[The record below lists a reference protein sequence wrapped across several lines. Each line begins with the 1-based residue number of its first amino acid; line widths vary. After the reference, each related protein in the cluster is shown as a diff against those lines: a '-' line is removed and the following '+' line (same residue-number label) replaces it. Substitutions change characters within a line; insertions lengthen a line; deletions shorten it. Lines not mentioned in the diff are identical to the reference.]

1 MSSDAVAEG
10 PDPAVALTISGM
22 TCAACSSRV
31 QRALEQSPG
40 VSAASVN
47 LMTNTATISYDPVR
61 TSPHTLTEVV
71 ERTGYGAVIPPP
83 DRSVEAELLE
93 ETAQRSREI
102 AALRRKVVV
111 ALTAA
116 ILAMLVSL
124 PLMAAPTEGFD
135 PFMRAMMLLSTPVE
149 RAWPGLFRISHDW
162 LRFGLLVLT
171 PLVVVF
177 TGGQFYQRA
186 WRALRHGG
194 TNMNTLIALGTGAA
208 LLLSAATTLFTDW
221 FVARHLPPDV
231 YYEAVLWIIAFLVL
245 GDYFEERAKHQT
257 GEAIRRIA
265 GLRPDSAVVLRGD
278 VEVEIPLSAVLAGDE
293 VLVRPGQRV
302 PVDGRILAG
311 TSAIDEA
318 MLTGEPM
325 PVTRGPGDEVVG
337 GTLNG
342 AGALRVR
349 ALRVGRDSVLARI
362 LQMVRDAQGTRPPV
376 QRLADRIAGVF
387 VPVVLLLALLT
398 LATWTLIDPDRYLM
412 QGLISAISVL
422 IIACPCAMGLAV
434 PTAVM
439 VATGRGAELGVLI
452 RSGEALERARGIHTV
467 VLDKTGTVTEGRPT
481 VTAVIPRSDA
491 STDAEIALL
500 TTAAALEHQSEHPIG
515 AAIVTAARGRGLV
528 LPEVTDFGS
537 DAGLGV
543 RGRIAGREIVVGNR
557 RLLQQVGIPWKS
569 ADVEAA
575 EQAGSTVALVAVDGR
590 FEGAIVVTDPV
601 KPGSAVAVAQLKRLG
616 LEVVL
621 LTGDNRYAAERVGR
635 EIGADRVVAE
645 VLPAGKRDEIVSL
658 QHQGHGVAMVGD
670 GINDA
675 PALAQADVG
684 IAIGTGTDIAMH
696 TGQVTLIGGELQGVA
711 RLILLSRQ
719 TFRIIRQNLFWA
731 FAYNVIAIPLAAG
744 ALYPVFGLRLSPAV
758 AAAAMALSSVCVVGN
773 SLRLRGAG
781 R

>member
-1 MSSDAVAEG
+1 MTAHLAEG
-10 PDPAVALTISGM
+10 IPDPTVALTISGM

-31 QRALEQSPG
+31 QRALEQASG

-47 LMTNTATISYDPVR
+47 LMTNIATISYDPAR
-61 TSPHTLTEVV
+61 ASPNTLTEVV
-71 ERTGYGAVIPPP
+71 ERAGYGAVIPPP
-83 DRSVEAELLE
+83 DRSVEAELQE
-93 ETAQRSREI
+93 ETEQRAREI
-102 AALRRKVVV
+102 AALRRKVGI

-116 ILAMLVSL
+116 VLAMLVSL
-124 PLMAAPTEGFD
+124 PLMVAPLTGFD
-135 PFMRAMMLLSTPVE
+135 PFMRAMMRLSAPVE
-149 RAWPGLFRISHDW
+149 RLWPSLFRISHDW
-162 LRFGLLVLT
+162 LRFGLFGLT
-171 PLVVVF
+171 PLVVAF
-177 TGGQFYQRA
+177 TGGQFYTRA

-194 TNMNTLIALGTGAA
+194 MNMNTLIALGTGAA
-208 LLLSAATTLFTDW
+208 LLLSAAATLFTDW
-221 FVARHLPPDV
+221 FVAHRLPPDV
-231 YYEAVLWIIAFLVL
+231 YFEAVLWIIAFLVL

-257 GEAIRRIA
+257 GEAIRRLA

-278 VEVEIPLSAVLAGDE
+278 VEVELPLAAVLAGDE
-293 VLVRPGQRV
+293 VLVRPGQRI

-311 TSAIDEA
+311 SSAIDEA

-325 PVTRGPGDEVVG
+325 PVTRHSGEDVVG

-362 LQMVRDAQGTRPPV
+362 LQMVRDAQGSRPPV

-387 VPVVLLLALLT
+387 VPVVLVLALLT
-398 LATWTLIDPDRYLM
+398 FATWTLIDPDRYLM
-412 QGLISAISVL
+412 QGVISAISVL

-452 RSGEALERARGIHTV
+452 RSGEALERARGIRTV
-467 VLDKTGTVTEGRPT
+467 VLDKTGTVTAGRPT
-481 VTAVIPRSDA
+481 VTAVLPA
-491 STDAEIALL
+491 SGTGIDAERALL

-515 AAIVTAARGRGLV
+515 AAIVTAARSRGLG
-528 LPEVTDFGS
+528 LPEVSDFGNV
-537 DAGLGV
+537 AGLGV
-543 RGRIAGREIVVGNR
+543 RGRINGREIVVGNR
-557 RLLQQVGIPWKS
+557 RLLQQAGIAWERP
-569 ADVEAA
+569 DVEAA
-575 EQAGSTVALVAVDGR
+575 EQSGGTVALVAVDGQYQ
-590 FEGAIVVTDPV
+590 GAIVVTDPV
-601 KPGSAVAVAQLKRLG
+601 KPGSAAAIAQLKGLG

-621 LTGDNRYAAERVGR
+621 LTGDNRHAAERVGL

-645 VLPAGKRDEIVSL
+645 VLPAGKRDEIVAL
-658 QHQGHGVAMVGD
+658 QREGHSVAMVGD

-684 IAIGTGTDIAMH
+684 IAIGTGTDIAMY
-696 TGQVTLIGGELQGVA
+696 TGQVTLMGGELQGVA

-719 TFRIIRQNLFWA
+719 TLRIIRQNLFWA

-758 AAAAMALSSVCVVGN
+758 AAAAMALSSVCVVAN

>member
-1 MSSDAVAEG
+1 MSLEEVVATA
-10 PDPAVALTISGM
+10 DPAVALSISGM

-47 LMTNTATISYDPVR
+47 LMTNTATISYDPAR
-61 TSPHTLTEVV
+61 ASPHTLTQVV
-71 ERTGYGAVIPPP
+71 ERTGYGAEIPPP
-83 DRSVEAELLE
+83 DRSVEAELEE
-93 ETAQRSREI
+93 ETERRTREI
-102 AALRRKVVV
+102 TVLRRKVGI
-111 ALTAA
+111 ALSAA
-116 ILAMLVSL
+116 VLAMLVSL
-124 PLMAAPTEGFD
+124 PLMLAPMTGFD

-149 RAWPGLFRISHDW
+149 QVWPGLFRISHDW
-162 LRFGLLVLT
+162 IRFSLLALT
-171 PLVVVF
+171 PLVVAF
-177 TGGQFYQRA
+177 TGGQFYTRA

-194 TNMNTLIALGTGAA
+194 MNMNTLIALGTGAA
-208 LLLSAATTLFTDW
+208 LLLSAAATLFTDW
-221 FVARHLPPDV
+221 FVAHHLPPDV

-265 GLRPDSAVVLRGD
+265 GLRPDSAVVLRG
-278 VEVEIPLSAVLAGDE
+278 EVEMELPLSAVLAGDD

-302 PVDGRILAG
+302 PVDGRILSG
-311 TSAIDEA
+311 TSAVDEA

-325 PVTRGPGDEVVG
+325 PVTRGPGDDVVG

-398 LATWTLIDPDRYLM
+398 FATWTLIDPELFLM

-452 RSGEALERARGIHTV
+452 RSGEALERARGIRTV

-481 VTAVIPRSDA
+481 VTAVLPQAGDGA
-491 STDAEIALL
+491 AAEIALL
-500 TTAAALEHQSEHPIG
+500 TLAAALERQSEHPIG
-515 AAIVTAARGRGLV
+515 AAIVTAARSRDLA
-528 LPEVTDFGS
+528 LPDVTDFGS
-537 DAGLGV
+537 HAGLGV
-543 RGRIAGREIVVGNR
+543 RGRLAGREVVVGNR
-557 RLLQQVGIPWKS
+557 RLLEQFGIKWS
-569 ADVEAA
+569 SSGAEAA
-575 EQAGSTVALVAVDGR
+575 EEAGGTVALVAVDGR

-601 KPGSAVAVAQLKRLG
+601 KAGSAAAVAQLRRLG

-621 LTGDNRYAAERVGR
+621 LTGDNRHAAERVGR
-635 EIGADRVVAE
+635 EIGVDRVVAE
-645 VLPAGKRDEIVSL
+645 VLPSGKRDEILSL
-658 QHQGHGVAMVGD
+658 QRQGHGVAMVGD

-711 RLILLSRQ
+711 RLILLSRR
-719 TFRIIRQNLFWA
+719 TLRIIRQNLFWA
-731 FAYNVIAIPLAAG
+731 FGYNVIAIPLAAG
-744 ALYPVFGLRLSPAV
+744 ALYPVFGLRLSPAL
-758 AAAAMALSSVCVVGN
+758 AAATMALSSVCVVAN

>member
-1 MSSDAVAEG
+1 MTTEVEIDA
-10 PDPAVALTISGM
+10 PDSAVALTISGM
-22 TCAACSSRV
+22 TCAACSAQV
-31 QRALEQSPG
+31 QRALEQAPG
-40 VSAASVN
+40 VSSASVN
-47 LMTNTATISYDPVR
+47 LMTNTATIAYRPAE
-61 TSPHTLTEVV
+61 TSPHALTEAV
-71 ERTGYGAVIPPP
+71 ERSGYGAAIPPP
-83 DRSVEAELLE
+83 DRSVDKALLE
-93 ETAQRSREI
+93 ETAQRTAEI
-102 AALRRKVVV
+102 AVLRRKVVV
-111 ALTAA
+111 ALVAA
-116 ILAMLVSL
+116 VLAMVVSL
-124 PLMAAPTEGFD
+124 PLMGTPSPGAVD
-135 PFMRAMMLLSTPVE
+135 PFMRAMMLLSAPV
-149 RAWPGLFRISHDW
+149 ALVWPDLFRISHDW
-162 LRFGLLVLT
+162 LRYAMLVLT
-171 PLVVVF
+171 PLVMMF
-177 TGGQFYQRA
+177 TGGQFYTRA
-186 WRALRHGG
+186 WRALKHGG

-208 LLLSAATTLFTDW
+208 LLLSAATTLNHDW
-221 FVARHLPPDV
+221 FVAHQLPPDV

-265 GLRPDSAVVLRGD
+265 GLRPDTAVVLRGD
-278 VEVEIPLSAVLAGDE
+278 REVEMPLSGVLAGDE

-302 PVDGRILAG
+302 PVDGRILSG

-325 PVTRGPGDEVVG
+325 PVTRGPGDAVVG

-349 ALRVGRDSVLARI
+349 ALRVGRESVLARI
-362 LQMVRDAQGTRPPV
+362 LELVRDAQGSRPPV

-398 LATWTLIDPDRYLM
+398 FVTWTLIDPERYLM

-452 RSGEALERARGIHTV
+452 RSGEALERARGIRTV

-481 VTAVIPRSDA
+481 VTEILPAD
-491 STDAEIALL
+491 STPAGANALL
-500 TTAAALEHQSEHPIG
+500 ALAAALERQSEHPIG
-515 AAIVTAARGRGLV
+515 AAIVAAARSRGIA
-528 LPEVTDFGS
+528 LPEVADFS
-537 DAGLGV
+537 NSAGLGV
-543 RGRIAGREIVVGNR
+543 RGRLAEREVVVGNR
-557 RLLQQVGIPWKS
+557 RLMAQLGIGWNSP
-569 ADVEAA
+569 AVEAA
-575 EQAGSTVALVAVDGR
+575 EHAGGTVALVAVDGR
-590 FEGAIVVTDPV
+590 FAGAIVVTDPV
-601 KPGSAVAVAQLKRLG
+601 KSGSAAAVAQLKRLG

-621 LTGDNRYAAERVGR
+621 LTGDNRHAAERVGR

-658 QHQGHGVAMVGD
+658 QRQGPGIAMVGD

-696 TGQVTLIGGELQGVA
+696 TGQVTLIGGDLQGVA
-711 RLILLSRQ
+711 RLILLSRR
-719 TFRIIRQNLFWA
+719 TLRIIRQNLFWA
-731 FAYNVIAIPLAAG
+731 FAYNVVAIPLAAG
-744 ALYPVFGLRLSPAV
+744 ALYPVLGLRLSPAL
-758 AAAAMALSSVCVVGN
+758 AAATMAVSSVCVVGN